1 VAAST
6 AGKHVLIVDDD
17 RAVPALIEQWLTGA
31 GYSAAVRDRF
41 NASTAI
47 EVLK

>member
-6 AGKHVLIVDDD
+6 AGKHALIVDDD
-17 RAVPALIEQWLTGA
+17 RAVQALVEPRLIGA
-31 GYSAAVRDRF
+31 DDSAAVRDRF
-41 NASTAI
+41 NAATAT